1 MQQDRQKMA
10 QKQLVSHQSDARNR
24 THRQKSNR
32 RPGIATTQ
40 GVVQQP
46 VRGWVGVAGTALIV
60 CGCAKSAN
68 EIAPAY
74 VSPLAYQ
81 NYSCSQIGDEVQR
94 ISVRASELSGV
105 QARS

>member
-46 VRGWVGVAGTALIV
+46 VKEGNENKAVALVSRLG
-60 CGCAKSAN
+60 
-68 EIAPAY
+68 IAF
-74 VSPLAYQ
+74 SDLQ
-81 NYSCSQIGDEVQR
+81 
-94 ISVRASELSGV
+94 
-105 QARS
+105 